1 MEKKIYLVNLFV
13 IRHVKV
19 LLSTF
24 SKFKEDLICLIFNY
38 HIKNR
43 ENEACLISV
52 NHL

>member
-1 MEKKIYLVNLFV
+1 MEKKIYLVNLLV

-24 SKFKEDLICLIFNY
+24 SKFKGFLIFNY